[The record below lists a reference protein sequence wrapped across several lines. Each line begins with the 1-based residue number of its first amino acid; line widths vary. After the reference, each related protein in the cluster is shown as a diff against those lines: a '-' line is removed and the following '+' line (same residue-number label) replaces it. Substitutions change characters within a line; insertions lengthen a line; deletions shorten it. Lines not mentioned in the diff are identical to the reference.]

1 MKVKLTA
8 EVVAGFVGS
17 VLSSRFDG
25 QASSP
30 DFHKECWELCCS
42 NEKFVAIAAPRGHAK
57 STGVT
62 LGYGLATLLFRER
75 KFMLLVS
82 DTESQAA
89 LFLGTFKQELQDN
102 TELIDLFGI
111 KRNEKGLVQFTKD
124 TEADIIVECE
134 DGHKF
139 RIIAKGAEQKLRGL
153 IWNGSRPDIIM
164 CDDMENDEL
173 VMNKDRREK
182 MRKWFK
188 GALLPCRSDSGI
200 VRMVG
205 TILHADSLLER
216 NMPNPS
222 DKLTVVEELKQY
234 SRRPGMWKSVKYRA
248 HNSDFSKLLWPSKKS
263 AADFKM
269 LYEEAVK
276 DGTTDIYS
284 QEYLNEPIDESVSFF
299 KKSDFLPITQD
310 DRQTKLNYY
319 VTADLAISESEKADF
334 SVFVIAGVDEDKRI
348 HLKNIIRERM
358 DGKEIVD
365 TFLALQKL
373 YDPVAMG
380 VEDMQISKAIGP
392 FLREEMIKNNTYIS
406 LLPLKHGGK
415 DKPSRA
421 RSIQARLRAH
431 GLKFDKEGDW
441 YPIFENECL
450 AFPRGKHDDQVDAF
464 AYLGLML
471 DQLIEA
477 PTKQE
482 MEDEL
487 YADEYDNSGHAEQGR
502 NAYTGY

>member
-1 MKVKLTA
+1 
-8 EVVAGFVGS
+8 
-17 VLSSRFDG
+17 
-25 QASSP
+25 
-30 DFHKECWELCCS
+30 
-42 NEKFVAIAAPRGHAK
+42 
-57 STGVT
+57 
-62 LGYGLATLLFRER
+62 
-75 KFMLLVS
+75 
-82 DTESQAA
+82 
-89 LFLGTFKQELQDN
+89 
-102 TELIDLFGI
+102 
-111 KRNEKGLVQFTKD
+111 
-124 TEADIIVECE
+124 
-134 DGHKF
+134 
-139 RIIAKGAEQKLRGL
+139 
-153 IWNGSRPDIIM
+153 
-164 CDDMENDEL
+164 
-173 VMNKDRREK
+173 
-182 MRKWFK
+182 
-188 GALLPCRSDSGI
+188 
-200 VRMVG
+200 MVG

-216 NMPNPS
+216 LMPNPS
-222 DKLTVVEELKQY
+222 DKTTVVEELKQY
-234 SRRPGMWKSVKYRA
+234 STRKEMWKAVKYRA
-248 HNSDFSKLLWPSKKS
+248 HNSDFSKLLWPSKKTAS
-263 AADFKM
+263 DFKM

-299 KKSDFLPITQD
+299 KKSDFLSITQD
-310 DRQTKLNYY
+310 DRASKLNYY

-334 SVFVIAGVDEDKRI
+334 SVFVVAGVDEDKRI
-348 HLKNIIRERM
+348 HVKNIIRERM

-415 DKPSRA
+415 DKQTRA

-471 DQLIEA
+471 DSLIEA
-477 PTKQE
+477 PTKE
-482 MEDEL
+482 EVDDEL
-487 YADEYDNSGHAEQGR
+487 YAEELESSDLNNQGR
-502 NAYTGY
+502 SELTGY